1 MTSWI
6 DFGNKNKYALK
17 AQMGLEIPKSRK
29 TFISLEEQSFMW
41 CVSQSGSIKLI
52 IKNKNTNR
60 GILFI
65 ATFQAASPQLNEIK
79 TSLKIKGPKLW
90 KRPLT
95 EAAVGTVL
103 KKNVFLEI

>member
-6 DFGNKNKYALK
+6 DLGNKNKYALK
-17 AQMGLEIPKSRK
+17 AQMGLEIPKSGK
-29 TFISLEEQSFMW
+29 NFISLEEQSFML
-41 CVSQSGSIKLI
+41 CVSQSGSRKLI

-65 ATFQAASPQLNEIK
+65 ATFQAASLQLNEIK

-95 EAAVGTVL
+95 EAAIGTVL